1 MMVGA
6 VRLRPSY
13 PTALYGRR
21 RSRGCVRRA
30 EPGARCA
37 TQELF
42 HRASEVV
49 LSLELRILFELTTT
63 ATRTAA
69 ADAGGVAAGGRMGGR
84 FRASGGVTADADDR
98 LGRAREEQQLPPTT
112 IDRTRRVR
120 DAGASPS
127 PPSHRRWGVAF
138 TTE

>member
-1 MMVGA
+1 M
-6 VRLRPSY
+6 
-13 PTALYGRR
+13 
-21 RSRGCVRRA
+21 
-30 EPGARCA
+30 
-37 TQELF
+37 
-42 HRASEVV
+42 V